1 VTGYA
6 SQTRSGRI
14 DVFVTADS
22 REQIMNLVHDVL
34 SPASPEIEHAI
45 AKAIAER
52 SDNNW
57 DLNVET
63 IRRIDGAE
71 EQPPLWAHGN
81 AARAPEQPSREE

>member
-34 SPASPEIEHAI
+34 SPASPEIERAI
-45 AKAIAER
+45 EKAISGRE
-52 SDNNW
+52 NN
-57 DLNVET
+57 DIDFDVET
-63 IRRIDGAE
+63 ITRIDGAE
-71 EQPPLWAHGN
+71 EQPP
-81 AARAPEQPSREE
+81 S